1 MPTKEEL
8 LAYIKKPGFGGVF
21 EGPSLQNS
29 SLKDAALRALQLA
42 PQGIGAGGPLP
53 VGGPITGGKSFQ
65 MLNEMSPTIVH
76 NPGSAVDIGLK
87 APLKTDLG
95 SPQVSGAGIAENANR
110 FNPKVNDILDH
121 LAKRDIP
128 VKQIVDSKGGT
139 TYIKATN
146 PIDNKN
152 MQIRVPDPENPHFGR
167 NDIIKPFVNKN
178 GRASLFDLGTP
189 TLEGKQKSGGGVLRR
204 ETSQNESGQRYGEG
218 KEGLQALYD
227 AIDVHTAR
235 ALSPPGTK
243 PNYNEQSRAL
253 PAPEPPVKPDP
264 NQLNFNDLIDK
275 HVADLYG
282 GYKSVPEGISNKVMS
297 RASMENPQLT
307 TSEMKSMS
315 FPIKD
320 ILRKYEFLRE

>member
-8 LAYIKKPGFGGVF
+8 LAYIKKPRFGGVF

-42 PQGIGAGGPLP
+42 PMGIGAGGPLP

-65 MLNEMSPTIVH
+65 MLNEMSPTVVH
-76 NPGSAVDIGLK
+76 NPNSATDLALK

-95 SPQVSGAGIAENANR
+95 VPQVSGAGIAENANR

-128 VKQIVDSKGGT
+128 VKEVRDTGGGT
-139 TYIKATN
+139 TYIKAIN

-152 MQIRVPDPENPHFGR
+152 MQIRIPEPENPHFGR
-167 NDIIKPFVNKN
+167 NDIIKPFVDKN
-178 GRASLFDLGTP
+178 GRASFFDLGTP
-189 TLEGKQKSGGGVLRR
+189 GANKQKSGGGVLRR
-204 ETSQNESGQRYGEG
+204 ETTRNESGQLYGEG
-218 KEGLQALYD
+218 DAGLKALHD

-235 ALSPPGTK
+235 ALTPPGTK
-243 PNYNEQSRAL
+243 PNYNEQSRA
-253 PAPEPPVKPDP
+253 PEKSLEPIKPDP

-275 HVADLYG
+275 HITDLYG
-282 GYKSVPEGISNKVMS
+282 GYKQAPSSIQSKVLN
-297 RASMENPQLT
+297 RASMEEPQLT